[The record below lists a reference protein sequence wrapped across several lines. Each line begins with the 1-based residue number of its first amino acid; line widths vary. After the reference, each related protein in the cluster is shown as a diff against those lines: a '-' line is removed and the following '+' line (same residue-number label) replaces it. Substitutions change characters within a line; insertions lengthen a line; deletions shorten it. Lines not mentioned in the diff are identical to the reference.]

1 MQNKINKACF
11 QHDIAYGGF
20 QDLPRKTASEKVL
33 RDKAFDITKNPKFD
47 GYQRG
52 LASIVY
58 KLLIKNSAT
67 TRADNSDTHTGI
79 GINSDSVSQN
89 EQLEAQLPDE
99 LRKPI
104 IRNFEIN
111 VR

>member
-1 MQNKINKACF
+1 M
-11 QHDIAYGGF
+11 
-20 QDLPRKTASEKVL
+20 
-33 RDKAFDITKNPKFD
+33 
-47 GYQRG
+47 
-52 LASIVY
+52 
-58 KLLIKNSAT
+58 IKNSAT
-67 TRADNSDTHTGI
+67 TRAGNSDTHTGI

-104 IRNFEIN
+104 IRNVKIN